1 MAEMY
6 RGRAT
11 AAAWDEGMACHA
23 TLMGMELDSVVP
35 SHSTSDTRSA
45 VDLVPRADVWLPPKC
60 CRGCPSGVGLDES
73 DRPIG

>member
-1 MAEMY
+1 ELVSTPSFTFVVPQDMAEMY

-35 SHSTSDTRSA
+35 SH
-45 VDLVPRADVWLPPKC
+45 LHL
-60 CRGCPSGVGLDES
+60 
-73 DRPIG
+73 